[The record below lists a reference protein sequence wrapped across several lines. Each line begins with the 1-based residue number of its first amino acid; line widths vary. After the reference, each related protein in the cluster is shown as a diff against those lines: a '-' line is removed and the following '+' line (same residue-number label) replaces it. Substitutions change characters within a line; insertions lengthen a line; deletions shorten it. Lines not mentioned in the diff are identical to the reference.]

1 MDSCLHRCHR
11 VCAQLP
17 SRLPAPYLDRVRVVI
32 AMASV
37 DDIVIELADVV
48 RLVDARVNA
57 GIATA
62 DDPIATNL
70 TDALGVKIMALSAL
84 SASMAVNLTDAV

>member
-1 MDSCLHRCHR
+1 MNNCLHCYHR

-17 SRLPAPYLDRVRVVI
+17 SRLLLQLESLRVVI

-37 DDIVIELADVV
+37 DDIVAELADVV

-57 GIATA
+57 GIAGA
-62 DDPIATNL
+62 DDAIAANM
-70 TDALGVKIMALSAL
+70 TDAVGVKIMALIA
-84 SASMAVNLTDAV
+84 